1 MNLKLIKLLAVVCG
15 VLLLVVL
22 LEWLYFYFIHAQLID
37 EISKVKTEP
46 YQADELP
53 MIDLEQ
59 KAETSF
65 KAMVERPLFT
75 EGRRELISETEDTE
89 TKAMETSLQDWQL
102 IGIYSTDKGLTALFT
117 STKRTADKKTSL
129 KLVEGDELAGRKL
142 VEIKPES
149 LVLEQHGQKKI
160 LLLRDIKPKK
170 KITDIAPKTENV
182 IKQQ

>member
-1 MNLKLIKLLAVVCG
+1 MNIKLIKLLAVVCG
-15 VLLLVVL
+15 VLLLIVL
-22 LEWLYFYFIHAQLID
+22 LEWMYFYFAHAQLLD

-53 MIDLEQ
+53 MIELEQ

-75 EGRRELISETEDTE
+75 EGRRELISEAADTE
-89 TKAMETSLQDWQL
+89 AKAVETDLKDWQL
-102 IGIYSTDKGLTALFT
+102 IGIYSTDKGLTALFI
-117 STKRTADKKTSL
+117 STKRTKDKITSL

-149 LVLEQHGQKKI
+149 LVLEQHGQKKV
-160 LLLRDIKPKK
+160 LLLRDVKPKK
-170 KITDIAPKTENV
+170 KINEITPKTKNV
-182 IKQQ
+182 IKK

>member
-1 MNLKLIKLLAVVCG
+1 MNLKLIKLLAVVSG

-22 LEWLYFYFIHAQLID
+22 LEWMYFHFTHVQLLE

-75 EGRRELISETEDTE
+75 EGRRELISETADTE
-89 TKAMETSLQDWQL
+89 AKAVETSLQDWKL
-102 IGIYSTDKGLTALFT
+102 IGIYSTDKGLTALFA
-117 STKRTADKKTSL
+117 STKSTADKKTSL

-142 VEIKPES
+142 LEINPDS
-149 LVLEQHGQKKI
+149 LVLEQHGQKKV
-160 LLLRDIKPKK
+160 LLLRDVKPKK
-170 KITDIAPKTENV
+170 KITERSPEKEKV
-182 IKQQ
+182 IKQ